1 MYFKSDKAFK
11 AVSSFAVVIS
21 LVVSAAVAS
30 AQAPTARKENTIVMA
45 LYGPG
50 LLQDLPIYLGQKRGI
65 FQKHGIDLQLTT
77 VKNGV
82 VGTSALISGDIDV
95 LGTSLGAG
103 IPAAQKGAGLQILA
117 NDVRKD
123 VGSLIFTEA
132 LARECADSKKPF
144 PAPFKCLRGKR
155 FGLLVKGGT
164 TEIDLNNGLSA
175 VGLAQKD
182 VSIVVTDTSS
192 ATLAGLKGGSLD
204 AAIVNPPFA
213 EIAEKTNIGKR
224 VMAYSDLDTVE
235 SEWSQTVYWGRKQNM
250 DARKKT
256 FNAFRDAVAE
266 SIAYVANP
274 EHFDEMADLLMTTL
288 SAGSPLTKDVVL
300 EALKRYGN
308 AFSVKILCKG
318 ITSQA
323 DALKSVV
330 PNSKSLDDCYSIVW
344 ADSRSIVIDK

>member
-1 MYFKSDKAFK
+1 MYSESETIFK
-11 AVSSFAVVIS
+11 AIS
-21 LVVSAAVAS
+21 ALTLAIGLTLGGIANGAPAS
-30 AQAPTARKENTIVMA
+30 ADRKENTIVMA

-50 LLQDLPIYLGQKRGI
+50 LLQDLPIYLGQKKGI

-132 LARECADSKKPF
+132 LANDCVDSKKPY
-144 PAPFKCLRGKR
+144 PAPFKCLKGKR

-175 VGLAQKD
+175 VGLTQKD

-224 VMAYSDLDTVE
+224 IMAYSDLNTVE

-256 FNAFRDAVAE
+256 FSAFRDAVAE

-274 EHFDEMADLLMTTL
+274 ANSDEMADLLMTTL
-288 SAGSPLTKDVVL
+288 SSGSPLTKDVVV
-300 EALKRYGN
+300 EALKRYGS

-318 ITSQA
+318 ITTQA
-323 DALKSVV
+323 DALKSVI

-344 ADSRSIVIDK
+344 ADSKSIVIDK